1 MKTGKI
7 RPITIC
13 LLLDEG
19 RLFVFEGYDTVK
31 KQTFYRPLGGAIEF
45 GETSDQALRRE
56 MREEVNA
63 ELTNLRYLGALENIF
78 TCDGKMGHEI
88 VLVYRADFSDPV
100 MYSQDVIMGN
110 DDGGEMKSLWKPL
123 AEFASGQAILVPNGL
138 LEMLAKDN

>member
-1 MKTGKI
+1 MKKGRI

-13 LLLDEG
+13 LVLNEG
-19 RLFVFEGYDTVK
+19 RLFVFEGYDSVK
-31 KQTFYRPLGGAIEF
+31 KRTFYRPLGGAIEF

-100 MYSQDVIMGN
+100 MYSQETFQGN
-110 DDGGEMKSLWKPL
+110 DDGGEIKVLWKPL
-123 AEFASGQAILVPNGL
+123 ADFASGQAFLVPLGL
-138 LEMLAKDN
+138 LEMISKN